1 MSTNLPRIVGLNG
14 LKRSGKDT
22 IGSYLVREHG
32 YTRLSF
38 AAPLYEAVYRL
49 NPIIGWHY
57 QGWEPGDSTVIVE
70 RVHEVIDAIGW
81 EAAKDSHQYG
91 QEVRRLLEHMGTE
104 VGRELFGQDF
114 WVELAEAQM
123 LPDKRYVFTDA
134 RFLNEFETVSRY
146 KPDAYL
152 LKVIRPGLTPNG
164 HASDRDWPNGLFD
177 GSVMNDDTIPALES
191 RVLDMLRVG
200 R

>member
-1 MSTNLPRIVGLNG
+1 MTRDNLPRIIGLNG

-49 NPIIGWHY
+49 NPYVDNRYGMAVRLQPLVHHY
-57 QGWEPGDSTVIVE
+57 SWE
-70 RVHEVIDAIGW
+70 HL
-81 EAAKDSHQYG
+81 KDSKEWG
-91 QEVRRLLEHMGTE
+91 PEVRRLLEHMGTE
-104 VGRELFGQDF
+104 VGRELFGENF
-114 WVELAEAQM
+114 WVDLAMKKVKEG
-123 LPDKRYVFTDA
+123 KRYVFTDA
-134 RFLNEFETVSRY
+134 RFLNEFDAIDAY

-152 LKVIRPGLTPNG
+152 LKVIRPGLTSNG
-164 HASDRDWPNGLFD
+164 HASDQDHDNRLFD
-177 GSVMNDDTIPALES
+177 GSVMNDDTIEALEM
-191 RVLDMLRVG
+191 RVYDMLRVG